1 MNRTECNEIGGRLVD
16 CARSSGELDLT
27 ARVHLV
33 NCEKCS
39 DRWEAEIELASQFR
53 ALQAELGGR
62 RSAYA
67 RRTELLRKFDAEH
80 PRQSL
85 RPWWSLAAAAALL
98 FTVGVGVSLRYLD
111 LQSTTPSSSV
121 SEVQADMQEAGFIA
135 VPFVPP
141 LAPGELLHIIHT
153 QLQPAELASFGVNVD
168 PTLSADLPADLL
180 VGADG
185 FPRAVRISEE
195 VTGDGGN

>member
-1 MNRTECNEIGGRLVD
+1 M
-16 CARSSGELDLT
+16 
-27 ARVHLV
+27 
-33 NCEKCS
+33 
-39 DRWEAEIELASQFR
+39 
-53 ALQAELGGR
+53 
-62 RSAYA
+62 
-67 RRTELLRKFDAEH
+67 H
-80 PRQSL
+80 PRTSL

-98 FTVGVGVSLRYLD
+98 LTAGTGVILHYSD
-111 LQSTTPSSSV
+111 LSAARPAA
-121 SEVQADMQEAGFIA
+121 EVAESQAEVQEAGFIA

-141 LAPGELLHIIHT
+141 LAQGELLHIVHT

-195 VTGDGGN
+195 ASGGGGY